1 MQQARIKEEK
11 KVLYAKVN
19 WMVKEKQLRN
29 MKAHFKDNKSG
40 KTSFKKEQTAWEII
54 FKSLPSSLKLLVT
67 KLSLSMNANLI
78 NYK

>member
-29 MKAHFKDNKSG
+29 MKQHFKDKSG
-40 KTSFKKEQTAWEII
+40 KTSFKKEQTAWELI
-54 FKSLPSSLKLLVT
+54 FNSLSLSLKLLVT
-67 KLSLSMNANLI
+67 KHFPCQWMQI
-78 NYK
+78 